1 MTQVTANPRFVG
13 DGNTQGTVLGT
24 GAGQS
29 PAGKDS
35 AGNAEK
41 IALYGNTTPVAQ
53 PSGNAQSAIARGS
66 ACGMVATFSLTNSP
80 ASVATLT
87 TAELGMTL
95 VGGTGA
101 SITIATTDLLFI
113 NKPTAQAGLGVGNVR
128 VSSAGVAGVAFSNLS
143 AGFLTPTASET
154 YGIVAL
160 RGFGVLTTVLTPASV
175 ASNTTAEQQ
184 FTVTGLRAGDLVQV
198 SKATSQ
204 PGLDI
209 AGARVVS
216 NNVLGVT
223 FMNVTA
229 GPLTPTAAQTYTIV
243 SLGGIDANNN
253 DVLYQVTAGT
263 VASVVSSTTMSA
275 ALTLSNLAVSDIVV
289 GVSKPTFQAGILF
302 GTAWVTSAGKLGVT
316 FGNPTAGPLTPTASE
331 VYGVAVKRPNPVAP
345 LVIYSAT
352 LTPASVAANTTAEQ
366 SFTVTG
372 LIATTPVWVN
382 KQTPVAGLGITGC
395 RVTGTN
401 NVGITFANPTA
412 TPITPAAD
420 TYIIGNFQMPI
431 DAPGNSIIQS
441 AVLVQ
446 QQTSQLA
453 NAIRSALVSL
463 GAMVGA

>member
-1 MTQVTANPRFVG
+1 MDQLSKKDPDGTAIGQPG
-13 DGNTQGTVLGT
+13 DKLAFFTGTPT
-24 GAGQS
+24 
-29 PAGKDS
+29 D
-35 AGNAEK
+35 
-41 IALYGNTTPVAQ
+41 PVVQ
-53 PSGNAQSAIARGS
+53 QTGNAQAAIARGS

-101 SITIATTDLLFI
+101 PITIATTDLLYV
-113 NKPTAQAGLGVGNVR
+113 NKPSAQAGLGVGNVR

-154 YGIVAL
+154 YGVVAL
-160 RGFGVLTTVLTPASV
+160 RGFNVLTTVLTPASV
-175 ASNTTAEQQ
+175 AANAVVEQQ
-184 FTVTGLRAGDLVQV
+184 FSVTGLRAGELVQV

-209 AGARVVS
+209 AGCRVVS
-216 NNVLGVT
+216 NNLLGVS

-229 GPLTPTAAQTYTIV
+229 GPLTPTAAQTYTII

-275 ALTLSNLAVSDIVV
+275 AITLSNLALSDIVI
-289 GVSKPTFQAGILF
+289 GVQKPTFQAGILF

-331 VYGVAVKRPNPVAP
+331 VYGVAIKRPNPVAP
-345 LVIYSAT
+345 LVIYSQT

-366 SFTVTG
+366 GFTVTG

-382 KQTPVAGLGITGC
+382 GPSQTANVGITGV
-395 RVTGTN
+395 RVSAINTL
-401 NVGITFANPTA
+401 GITFANPTA
-412 TPITPAAD
+412 AALTPASG
-420 TYIIGNFQMPI
+420 TYVCGNFQMPI

-446 QQTSQLA
+446 QQTTVLA
-453 NAIRSALVSL
+453 NAIRAALAAYKL
-463 GAMVGA
+463 IGG